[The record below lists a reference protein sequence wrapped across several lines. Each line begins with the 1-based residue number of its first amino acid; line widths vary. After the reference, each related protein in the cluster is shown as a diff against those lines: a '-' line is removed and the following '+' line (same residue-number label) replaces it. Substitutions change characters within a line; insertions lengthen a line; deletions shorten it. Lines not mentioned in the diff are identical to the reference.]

1 MTEFKFACPVCG
13 QHITADSTTSGGQI
27 ECPTCFQKI
36 VVPQPPASVDTK
48 FILSAAQVSK
58 PRPVGMETTSLSVRT
73 PASRSRLLV
82 PIIAASVSLVC
93 AVAAGIFFFHDNL
106 PAALGLG
113 PRGRWSLNLKH
124 ATFPETQ
131 AAGKLRGHSF
141 TFERSTLVGST
152 LSLREGQGAPLDMG
166 VSIPLGRWLSGDV
179 SGRALE
185 FTPERLSQVPRITVS
200 WQDEQQKATRRF
212 FTNGYALKLAFGQT
226 TNGRAPGRIYLCL
239 PDEAKS
245 VVAGTF
251 DAAIQKPK
259 PPAPKAPKP
268 KPPPPVS
275 TIATNG

>member
-1 MTEFKFACPVCG
+1 MSEFKFACPVCG
-13 QHITADSTTSGGQI
+13 QHITADSITSGGQI

-58 PRPVGMETTSLSVRT
+58 PRPVGMDTTSLQVRT

-82 PIIAASVSLVC
+82 PIIAVSVLLVC
-93 AVAAGIFFFHDNL
+93 AVAAGVFFFRDTL

-124 ATFPETQ
+124 ATLPGTQ

-185 FTPERLSQVPRITVS
+185 ITPERASQGPRITVS
-200 WQDEQQKATRRF
+200 WLDEQQNPAREF
-212 FTNGYALKLAFGQT
+212 ITNGYALKLAFDRT
-226 TNGRAPGRIYLCL
+226 SKGRAPGRIYLCL
-239 PDEAKS
+239 PDKARS

-251 DAAIQKPK
+251 DATIQKPK

-268 KPPPPVS
+268 KLPPPVS
-275 TIATNG
+275 TTATNG

>member
-1 MTEFKFACPVCG
+1 MSEFKFACPVCG

-36 VVPQPPASVDTK
+36 VVPQAPASVETK

-58 PRPVGMETTSLSVRT
+58 PRPVGMDTTSLQLRT
-73 PASRSRLLV
+73 AASRTRLLV
-82 PIIAASVSLVC
+82 PIIAVSVLLVC
-93 AVAAGIFFFHDNL
+93 AVAAGIFFFHDDL

-124 ATFPETQ
+124 AIFPETQ
-131 AAGKLRGHSF
+131 AAGKLRGRSF

-166 VSIPLGRWLSGDV
+166 ISIPLGHWLSGDV
-179 SGRALE
+179 SGRAVDI
-185 FTPERLSQVPRITVS
+185 TPGRPSQAPRITLS
-200 WQDEQQKATRRF
+200 WRDEPQKVTRQY
-212 FTNGYALKLAFGQT
+212 FTNGYALKVAFDQT

-239 PDEAKS
+239 SDEAKS

-251 DAAIQKPK
+251 NAAIQKPK

-275 TIATNG
+275 TTATNG